1 MFKVFIVWCK
11 KYKMQHQYLNPNKV
25 QCGYLVSFVV
35 LLFNILCVNIF
46 CTQYTFADTAI
57 VLDQQQLQE
66 TQAEIKTQ
74 GARAIAQIPNTQAQL
89 SKIKIESLD
98 YTSANVEVEQAK
110 KLHYTKPLTTKL
122 PLGDKYY
129 LYSESM
135 LQDNQQFLAQYKDGH
150 PLDINKTIAD
160 YNAMLK
166 NAKLQLG
173 DNRLLIFISSSLPK
187 QTIINLMQQSSPL
200 GAVFVVRGLINNSY
214 VKTYSYFYK
223 LKGDNTVG
231 IMLNPTLFKAM
242 DIQLVPTFAL
252 YNSSQDLLKTA
263 CNTNPQYTKV
273 AGEVTVHY
281 ALEQLRLSNIASLAQ
296 VANNELD
303 ILDSIKN

>member
-1 MFKVFIVWCK
+1 MFKAINILHK
-11 KYKMQHQYLNPNKV
+11 KYKNKDK
-25 QCGYLVSFVV
+25 YFTVSVIAVSSV
-35 LLFNILCVNIF
+35 LCINILV
-46 CTQYTFADTAI
+46 TQYVFADTTI
-57 VLDQQQLQE
+57 VLDQQLLKD
-66 TQAEIKTQ
+66 TQAEIKQQSDKAFAT
-74 GARAIAQIPNTQAQL
+74 IPNTQAQL

-98 YTSANVEVEQAK
+98 YASTNIEIEQAK
-110 KLHYTKPLTTKL
+110 KLHYTKPLTTTL
-122 PLGDKYY
+122 PSGEKYY

-135 LQDNQQFLAQYKDGH
+135 LKDNQQFLTQYKNGH

-187 QTIINLMQQSSPL
+187 QTIVNLMQQASPL
-200 GAVFVVRGLINNSY
+200 GAIFVVRGLINNSY
-214 VKTYSYFYK
+214 VKTYDYFYK

-231 IMLNPTLFKAM
+231 IMINPTLFKAM
-242 DIQLVPTFAL
+242 DVQLVPTFAL

-281 ALEQLRLSNIASLAQ
+281 ALEQLRHSKIATLAQ

-303 ILDSIKN
+303 VLDSIKSQ

>member
-1 MFKVFIVWCK
+1 MFKAINILHK
-11 KYKMQHQYLNPNKV
+11 KYKYKDK
-25 QCGYLVSFVV
+25 YFTVSVIAVSSV
-35 LLFNILCVNIF
+35 LCINILV
-46 CTQYTFADTAI
+46 TQYVFADTTI
-57 VLDQQQLQE
+57 VLDQQLLKD
-66 TQAEIKTQ
+66 TQAEIKQQSDKAFAT
-74 GARAIAQIPNTQAQL
+74 IPNTQAQL

-98 YTSANVEVEQAK
+98 YASTNIEIEQAK
-110 KLHYTKPLTTKL
+110 KLHYTKPLTTTL
-122 PLGDKYY
+122 PSGEKYY

-135 LQDNQQFLAQYKDGH
+135 LKDNQQFLTQYKNGH

-187 QTIINLMQQSSPL
+187 QTIVNLMQQASPL
-200 GAVFVVRGLINNSY
+200 GAIFVVRGLINNSY
-214 VKTYSYFYK
+214 VKTYDYFYK

-231 IMLNPTLFKAM
+231 IMINPTLFKAM
-242 DIQLVPTFAL
+242 DVQLVPTFAL

-281 ALEQLRLSNIASLAQ
+281 ALEQLRHSKIATLAQ

-303 ILDSIKN
+303 VLDSIKSQ

>member
-1 MFKVFIVWCK
+1 MFKAINILHK
-11 KYKMQHQYLNPNKV
+11 KYKNKDKSFT
-25 QCGYLVSFVV
+25 VSVIAVSSV
-35 LLFNILCVNIF
+35 LCINILF
-46 CTQYTFADTAI
+46 TQYVFADTTI
-57 VLDQQQLQE
+57 VLDQQLLKD
-66 TQAEIKTQ
+66 TQAEIKQQ
-74 GARAIAQIPNTQAQL
+74 GNQAFAAIPNTQAQL

-98 YTSANVEVEQAK
+98 YASTNIEIEQAK
-110 KLHYTKPLTTKL
+110 KLNYTKPLTTTL
-122 PLGDKYY
+122 PSGEKYY

-135 LQDNQQFLAQYKDGH
+135 LKDNQQFLTQYKDGH

-187 QTIINLMQQSSPL
+187 QTIVNLMQQASPL
-200 GAVFVVRGLINNSY
+200 GAIFVVRGLINNSY
-214 VKTYSYFYK
+214 VKTYDYFYK

-231 IMLNPTLFKAM
+231 IMINPTLFKAM
-242 DIQLVPTFAL
+242 DVQLVPTFAL

-281 ALEQLRLSNIASLAQ
+281 ALEQLRHSKIATLAQ

-303 ILDSIKN
+303 VLDSIKSQ

>member
-1 MFKVFIVWCK
+1 MFKAINILHK
-11 KYKMQHQYLNPNKV
+11 KYKNKDK
-25 QCGYLVSFVV
+25 YFTVSVIAVSSV
-35 LLFNILCVNIF
+35 LCINILF
-46 CTQYTFADTAI
+46 TQYVFADTTI
-57 VLDQQQLQE
+57 VLDQQLLKD
-66 TQAEIKTQ
+66 TQAEIKQQSDKAFAT
-74 GARAIAQIPNTQAQL
+74 IPNTQAQL

-98 YTSANVEVEQAK
+98 YASTNIEIEQAK
-110 KLHYTKPLTTKL
+110 KLHYTKPLTTTL
-122 PLGDKYY
+122 PSGEKYY

-135 LQDNQQFLAQYKDGH
+135 LKDNQQFLTQYKNGH

-187 QTIINLMQQSSPL
+187 QTIVNLMQQASPL
-200 GAVFVVRGLINNSY
+200 GAIFVVRGLINNSY
-214 VKTYSYFYK
+214 VKTYDYFYK

-231 IMLNPTLFKAM
+231 IMINPTLFKAM
-242 DIQLVPTFAL
+242 DVQLVPTFAL

-281 ALEQLRLSNIASLAQ
+281 ALEQLRHSKIATLAQ

-303 ILDSIKN
+303 VLDSIKSQ

>member
-1 MFKVFIVWCK
+1 MFKTINILRNT
-11 KYKMQHQYLNPNKV
+11 YKNKDQYFTS
-25 QCGYLVSFVV
+25 LVIAVSSV
-35 LLFNILCVNIF
+35 LCLNILCA
-46 CTQYTFADTAI
+46 QYAFADTTI
-57 VLDQQQLQE
+57 VLDQQLLKD
-66 TQAEIKTQ
+66 TQAEIKQQ
-74 GARAIAQIPNTQAQL
+74 GDNAFATIPNTQAQL

-98 YTSANVEVEQAK
+98 YASTNIEIEQAK
-110 KLHYTKPLTTKL
+110 KLHYTKPLTTTL
-122 PLGDKYY
+122 PSGEKYY

-135 LQDNQQFLAQYKDGH
+135 LKDNQQFLTQYKDGH

-187 QTIINLMQQSSPL
+187 QTIVNLMQQASPL
-200 GAVFVVRGLINNSY
+200 GTIFVVRGLINNSY
-214 VKTYSYFYK
+214 VKTYDYFYK

-231 IMLNPTLFKAM
+231 IMINPTLFKAM
-242 DIQLVPTFAL
+242 DVQLVPTFAL

-281 ALEQLRLSNIASLAQ
+281 ALEQLKHSKIATLAQ

-303 ILDSIKN
+303 VLDSIKTQ